1 MKNIKLVTFL
11 LVSALGT
18 TAAMASPVGTFGNPD
33 SVGQAAASAYRL
45 GQMIDPSMSLNHNNR
60 WSTDNAVNGI
70 NTLKYL
76 SKQTAKNVNN
86 KYEKEGV
93 STRVDAQGI
102 YNDLWTAFQYGTLNS
117 GTPKYND

>member
-1 MKNIKLVTFL
+1 MKNIKLATFL

-18 TAAMASPVGTFGNPD
+18 TAAMAAPVGTYGNPD
-33 SVGQAAASAYRL
+33 NIGQATASAYQL

-76 SKQTAKNVNN
+76 SKQTAKNMNN
-86 KYEKEGV
+86 KYKEQGV
-93 STRVDAQGI
+93 STRVNSKSI
-102 YNDLWTAFQYGTLNS
+102 YNDLWTAFGYGMMHS